1 MFSFTLVAAALVAYA
16 HANPIDAS
24 ASDAS
29 ASELTAAAS
38 FPRLDFTSSLAPLP
52 TSAENGTLPSDSFQ
66 GPSTDLGEPIFPPTL
81 LVCLS
86 LNCANCVLY
95 DLLATPVNIC
105 LRTIPFVSVGIAQPS
120 NEGLPFGVFVG
131 PSGCHSFV
139 KIPAV
144 NTCLNVISGGPF
156 SDFALVT

>member
-16 HANPIDAS
+16 HANPIEAS

-29 ASELTAAAS
+29 ASDLAAAAS
-38 FPRLDFTSSLAPLP
+38 FPKLDFTSSLAPLP

-66 GPSTDLGEPIFPPTL
+66 GPSTDLGEAIFPATL
-81 LVCLS
+81 LICPS
-86 LNCANCVLY
+86 LNCANCLSY
-95 DLLATPVNIC
+95 DLLTTPMNTC
-105 LRTIPFVSVGIAQPS
+105 FRTTPFVSMAIVQPS

-131 PSGCHSFV
+131 PPGCHDFL

-144 NTCLNVISGGPF
+144 NICVNVISGGPF
-156 SDFALVT
+156 NDFALVS